1 MGQEPEQ
8 HVIDN
13 TTKYIIIAGN
23 ISETNKRSMLYAET
37 LANMYP
43 SINVIFN
50 FGITESG
57 QQLFDRIENG
67 FELHINSFKKSPAN
81 LYYPKGACIGNYDFY
96 CAIGWP
102 TIIEENNFND
112 SYISKELWKG
122 IDQEF
127 YIDDILMS
135 KNYPR
140 WFTLEDVIEECNKE
154 KAKVTE
160 WLANDQGKPKI
171 LISALGD
178 QCSSYIGKSSYT
190 TFDGLDLSGITWVC
204 GGDNDF
210 IGSYRNAHVICLPG
224 RDRSR
229 YISEETMNLIS

>member
-13 TTKYIIIAGN
+13 NTKYIIIAGN
-23 ISETNKRSMLYAET
+23 ISKTNKRSMLYAES
-37 LANMYP
+37 LAKMYP

-50 FGITESG
+50 FGLSEIS
-57 QQLFDRIENG
+57 QQIFDSVENG
-67 FELHINSFKKSPAN
+67 FEFHINSFKKSPAN
-81 LYYPKGACIGNYDFY
+81 LHYPKGVCVGNYDFY
-96 CAIGWP
+96 CTMGWP
-102 TIIEENNFND
+102 TIIEENNFDD
-112 SYISKELWKG
+112 SYIIKELWKD

-140 WFTLEDVIEECNKE
+140 WFTLEDVIEKFNKE
-154 KAKVTE
+154 KIKVTK
-160 WLANDQGKPKI
+160 WLENDQGKQKV
-171 LISALGD
+171 LISALSD
-178 QCSSYIGKSSYT
+178 WSSSYIGKSTYS
-190 TFDGLDLSGITWVC
+190 TFNGIDLSEIIWIC
-204 GGDNDF
+204 DGDNDF
-210 IGSYRNAHVICLPG
+210 IGSHRNSHVICLPG